1 MWQMLKDTFK
11 EWTEDKVPRLSAALA
26 FYTMLSIAPLLIIT
40 LKIVGLFLRKKENLD
55 QTVTSYLSSVSSPQT
70 ADTFKQ
76 IIENIKQPTGA
87 IATAVSIIILL
98 FSASGVF
105 GELQTSMNEVWEITP
120 RPNRGIMATIKERF
134 FSITLVLGVAF
145 LLLVSLIISS
155 VLTSLSH
162 TMMPGA
168 SIISKIVELVV
179 SIGVITCLF
188 ALLFKYLPDAVVR
201 WKYVWIGAV
210 VTAVLFTIGKW
221 GLSIYLT
228 KGTTASAF
236 GAMGSLVALLIW
248 VYYSSQIFFFGAEL
262 IQVHAAREGHPI
274 RPDETAMRIEEAKHG
289 GKEEKPQETW
299 YPAVPARRE
308 LAVAPAYATAS
319 TGENGGGGAG
329 SKLLMLAAGVAV
341 GKFLLG
347 SSDKGGKK
355 LAVGTLVEPGF
366 VTRRKHFENKEYVLR
381 FRPPKFVARAADKV
395 QRGYQ
400 EVKNRISEYIEK

>member
-1 MWQMLKDTFK
+1 MKDTFR
-11 EWTEDKVPRLSAALA
+11 EWIEDKVPRLSAALA

-40 LKIVGLFLRKKENLD
+40 VKIIGLFLRKKEHLD
-55 QTVTSYLSSVSSPQT
+55 QMVINYLSSVSSPQT
-70 ADTFKQ
+70 AETFNQ
-76 IIENIKQPTGA
+76 ILASTKSPGA
-87 IATAVSIIILL
+87 GLLATTVSVIILL

-105 GELQTSMNEVWEITP
+105 GELQTSMNEVWEIAP
-120 RPNRGIMATIKERF
+120 RPNRGLLATIKDRF

-155 VLTSLSH
+155 VLSSLSH
-162 TMMPGA
+162 SMMPSA
-168 SIISKIVELVV
+168 SIVSKIVEFVV

-201 WKYVWIGAV
+201 WKYVWIGAA

-221 GLSIYLT
+221 GLSIYFT

-262 IQVHAAREGHPI
+262 IQVYAAQEGHPI
-274 RPDETAMRIEEAKHG
+274 RPDETAMRIDEAATAQ
-289 GKEEKPQETW
+289 GKEKKKPQETW

-308 LAVAPAYATAS
+308 LAVVPAYATTS
-319 TGENGGGGAG
+319 TSNGGSSAG

-341 GKFLLG
+341 GKFLLSG
-347 SSDKGGKK
+347 GGKGGKK
-355 LAVGTLVEPGF
+355 LNVAAIVEPGY
-366 VTRRKHFENKEYVLR
+366 VTRRKHFENKEYVFR
-381 FRPPKFVARAADKV
+381 FRPPKFVARAADQV
-395 QRGYQ
+395 RRGYKK
-400 EVKNRISEYIEK
+400 VKNCISEYIEM